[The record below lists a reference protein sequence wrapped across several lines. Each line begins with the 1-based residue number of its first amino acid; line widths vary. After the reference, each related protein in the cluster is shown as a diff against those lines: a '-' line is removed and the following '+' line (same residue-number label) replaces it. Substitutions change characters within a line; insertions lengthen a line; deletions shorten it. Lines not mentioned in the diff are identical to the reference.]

1 MIWFHS
7 TIRPSRSAAALQQRS
22 FPVFSSLADK
32 LVLSNG
38 VQMPGIGF
46 GTWQVPADS
55 TLENAVSAA
64 LKLGYRFFDTAQ
76 IYGNASAIG
85 RGVLLSD
92 LPRAEI
98 FISSKIWTSHRNYDG
113 VMRAFT
119 DIIEQLKTTY
129 LDQLLIHWPA
139 TQGEPMIWQSQNAG
153 TWRALEDLYEQGAVK
168 VIGVSNFLPHHLVPL
183 LARARIR
190 PMVNQLEIHPGYPQF
205 AAVNF
210 CFKQNIAVQAWS
222 PLGRGG
228 LTHHPLLI
236 ELGEKYGVSPA
247 LIALRW
253 SLQHGFIPVVKA
265 LDAEHMKSNLDAFGL
280 TLEDEDM
287 TRLDTMQ
294 QVAFSGL
301 HPDTVTF

>member
-1 MIWFHS
+1 M
-7 TIRPSRSAAALQQRS
+7 
-22 FPVFSSLADK
+22 FSSLADK

-38 VQMPGIGF
+38 VQIPGIGF

-55 TLENAVSAA
+55 TLENAVVAA

-98 FISSKIWTSHRNYDG
+98 FISSKIWTSHRSYDG

-119 DIIEQLKTTY
+119 DILEQLKTSY

-205 AAVNF
+205 ATVNF

>member
-7 TIRPSRSAAALQQRS
+7 TIRPSGSAAALQQRN

-46 GTWQVPADS
+46 GTWQVPTDS

-98 FISSKIWTSHRNYDG
+98 FISSKIWTSHRSYDG

>member
-7 TIRPSRSAAALQQRS
+7 TIRPSGSAAALQQRS

-46 GTWQVPADS
+46 GTWQVPTDS

-64 LKLGYRFFDTAQ
+64 LKLGYRSFDTAQ

-98 FISSKIWTSHRNYDG
+98 FISSKIWTSHRSYDG

>member
-1 MIWFHS
+1 M
-7 TIRPSRSAAALQQRS
+7 
-22 FPVFSSLADK
+22 
-32 LVLSNG
+32 
-38 VQMPGIGF
+38 
-46 GTWQVPADS
+46 
-55 TLENAVSAA
+55 
-64 LKLGYRFFDTAQ
+64 
-76 IYGNASAIG
+76 
-85 RGVLLSD
+85 
-92 LPRAEI
+92 
-98 FISSKIWTSHRNYDG
+98 
-113 VMRAFT
+113 
-119 DIIEQLKTTY
+119 
-129 LDQLLIHWPA
+129 
-139 TQGEPMIWQSQNAG
+139 
-153 TWRALEDLYEQGAVK
+153 
-168 VIGVSNFLPHHLVPL
+168 IGVSNFLPHHLVPL

-265 LDAEHMKSNLDAFGL
+265 LDAEHMKSNLEAFGL

>member
-7 TIRPSRSAAALQQRS
+7 TIRPSGSATALQQRS

-46 GTWQVPADS
+46 GTWQVPTDS

-98 FISSKIWTSHRNYDG
+98 FISSKIWTSHRSYDG

>member
-1 MIWFHS
+1 M
-7 TIRPSRSAAALQQRS
+7 
-22 FPVFSSLADK
+22 FSSIDDK
-32 LVLSNG
+32 LALSNG
-38 VQMPGIGF
+38 IQMPCMGF

-55 TLENAVSAA
+55 TLEETVVSA
-64 LKLGYRFFDTAQ
+64 LQIGYRFFDTAQ

-85 RGVLLSD
+85 RGIQASGI
-92 LPRAEI
+92 PREKI
-98 FISSKIWTSHRNYDG
+98 FISSKIWTSSRSYDG
-113 VMRAFT
+113 VMRAFSNIL
-119 DIIEQLKTTY
+119 DDLKTSY

-153 TWRALEDLYEQGAVK
+153 TWRALEELYDKGAVK

-205 AAVNF
+205 ATVNF
-210 CFKQNIAVQAWS
+210 CFKQGIAVQAWS

-228 LTHHPLLI
+228 LTHHPILI
-236 ELGEKYGVSPA
+236 ELGEKYGVTPA
-247 LIALRW
+247 QIAIRW
-253 SLQHGFIPVVKA
+253 SLQHGFVPIVKA
-265 LDAEHMKSNLDAFGL
+265 LDIGHMKSNIDSFGFTLSDDDMKQLD
-280 TLEDEDM
+280 M
-287 TRLDTMQ
+287 MQ

>member
-7 TIRPSRSAAALQQRS
+7 TIRPSGSAAALQQRS

-46 GTWQVPADS
+46 GTWQVPTDS

-98 FISSKIWTSHRNYDG
+98 FISSKIWTSHRSYDG

-222 PLGRGG
+222 PLGRGS

>member
-1 MIWFHS
+1 MP
-7 TIRPSRSAAALQQRS
+7 TIASGFR
-22 FPVFSSLADK
+22 LANNVK
-32 LVLSNG
+32 I
-38 VQMPGIGF
+38 PCIGL
-46 GTWQVPADS
+46 GTWQVPDD
-55 TLENAVSAA
+55 E
-64 LKLGYRFFDTAQ
+64 KLIEHIHDAINIGYRHIDTAF
-76 IYGNASAIG
+76 IYGNEAGVGEAIRTCG
-85 RGVLLSD
+85 VPREQIFVTTKLWNADRG
-92 LPRAEI
+92 
-98 FISSKIWTSHRNYDG
+98 YDAA
-113 VMRAFT
+113 MRAF
-119 DIIEQLKTTY
+119 DNALQKMDLSY
-129 LDQLLIHWPA
+129 LDMFLIHWPA
-139 TQGEPMIWQSQNAG
+139 AKGEPMTWQSINSG

>member
-7 TIRPSRSAAALQQRS
+7 TIRPSGSAAALQQRS

-46 GTWQVPADS
+46 GTWQVPTDS

-98 FISSKIWTSHRNYDG
+98 FISSKIWTSHRSYDG

-236 ELGEKYGVSPA
+236 ELSEKYGVSPA

>member
-1 MIWFHS
+1 M
-7 TIRPSRSAAALQQRS
+7 
-22 FPVFSSLADK
+22 FSSLADK

-46 GTWQVPADS
+46 GTWQVPTDS

-98 FISSKIWTSHRNYDG
+98 FISSKIWTSHRSYDG

-265 LDAEHMKSNLDAFGL
+265 LDAEHMKLSLINI
-280 TLEDEDM
+280 
-287 TRLDTMQ
+287 
-294 QVAFSGL
+294 
-301 HPDTVTF
+301 

>member
-1 MIWFHS
+1 M
-7 TIRPSRSAAALQQRS
+7 
-22 FPVFSSLADK
+22 FSSLADK

-46 GTWQVPADS
+46 GTWQVPTDS
-55 TLENAVSAA
+55 TLENAVSAT

-98 FISSKIWTSHRNYDG
+98 FISSKIWTSHRSYDG

>member
-1 MIWFHS
+1 MVWFHS
-7 TIRPSRSAAALQQRS
+7 TIRPSGSAAALQQRS

-46 GTWQVPADS
+46 GTWQVPTDS

-98 FISSKIWTSHRNYDG
+98 FISSKIWTSHRSYDG

>member
-1 MIWFHS
+1 M
-7 TIRPSRSAAALQQRS
+7 
-22 FPVFSSLADK
+22 FSSLADK

-38 VQMPGIGF
+38 VQIPGIGF

-55 TLENAVSAA
+55 TLENAVVAA

-98 FISSKIWTSHRNYDG
+98 FISSKIWTSHRSYDG

-119 DIIEQLKTTY
+119 DILEQLKTSY

-205 AAVNF
+205 ATVNF

-253 SLQHGFIPVVKA
+253 NLQHGFIPVVKA

>member
-7 TIRPSRSAAALQQRS
+7 TIRPSGSAAALQQRS

-32 LVLSNG
+32 LVLSNS

-46 GTWQVPADS
+46 GTWQVPTDS

-98 FISSKIWTSHRNYDG
+98 FISSKIWTSHRSYDG

-183 LARARIR
+183 LTRARIR

>member
-7 TIRPSRSAAALQQRS
+7 TIRPSESAAALQQRS

-46 GTWQVPADS
+46 GTWQVPTDS

-98 FISSKIWTSHRNYDG
+98 FISSKIWTSHRSYDG

-265 LDAEHMKSNLDAFGL
+265 LDAEHMKSNLDAFSL

>member
-7 TIRPSRSAAALQQRS
+7 TIRPSGSAAALQQRS

-46 GTWQVPADS
+46 GTWQVPTDS

-98 FISSKIWTSHRNYDG
+98 FFSSKIWTSHRSYDG

>member
-7 TIRPSRSAAALQQRS
+7 TIRPSGSAAALQQRS

-32 LVLSNG
+32 LMLSNG

-46 GTWQVPADS
+46 GTWQVPTDS

-98 FISSKIWTSHRNYDG
+98 FISSKIWTSHRSYDG

>member
-7 TIRPSRSAAALQQRS
+7 TIRPSGSAAALQQRS

-38 VQMPGIGF
+38 VQMPSIGF
-46 GTWQVPADS
+46 GTWQVPTDS

-98 FISSKIWTSHRNYDG
+98 FISSKIWTSHRSYDG

-301 HPDTVTF
+301 HPDTITF

>member
-7 TIRPSRSAAALQQRS
+7 TIRPSGSAAALQQRS

-46 GTWQVPADS
+46 GTWQVPTDS

-98 FISSKIWTSHRNYDG
+98 FISSKIWTSHRSYDG

-236 ELGEKYGVSPA
+236 ELGEKYGVSPV

>member
-7 TIRPSRSAAALQQRS
+7 TIRPSGSAAALQQRS

-46 GTWQVPADS
+46 GTWQVPTDS

-98 FISSKIWTSHRNYDG
+98 FISSKIWTSHRSYDG

-253 SLQHGFIPVVKA
+253 SQQHGFIPVVKA
-265 LDAEHMKSNLDAFGL
+265 LDAEHMKSNLEAFGL

>member
-1 MIWFHS
+1 M
-7 TIRPSRSAAALQQRS
+7 
-22 FPVFSSLADK
+22 
-32 LVLSNG
+32 
-38 VQMPGIGF
+38 
-46 GTWQVPADS
+46 
-55 TLENAVSAA
+55 
-64 LKLGYRFFDTAQ
+64 
-76 IYGNASAIG
+76 
-85 RGVLLSD
+85 
-92 LPRAEI
+92 
-98 FISSKIWTSHRNYDG
+98 
-113 VMRAFT
+113 
-119 DIIEQLKTTY
+119 
-129 LDQLLIHWPA
+129 
-139 TQGEPMIWQSQNAG
+139 
-153 TWRALEDLYEQGAVK
+153 
-168 VIGVSNFLPHHLVPL
+168 IGVSNFLPHHLVPL

-210 CFKQNIAVQAWS
+210 CFKQNHCRS
-222 PLGRGG
+222 G
-228 LTHHPLLI
+228 LEPARPRRSHTHPLLI

>member
-7 TIRPSRSAAALQQRS
+7 TIRPSGSAAALQQRS

-98 FISSKIWTSHRNYDG
+98 FISSKIWTSHRSYDG

-265 LDAEHMKSNLDAFGL
+265 LDAEHMKSNLDVFGL

>member
-1 MIWFHS
+1 M
-7 TIRPSRSAAALQQRS
+7 
-22 FPVFSSLADK
+22 FSSLADK

-46 GTWQVPADS
+46 GTWQVPTDS

-98 FISSKIWTSHRNYDG
+98 FISSKIWTSHRSYDG

-301 HPDTVTF
+301 HPLSLIHI

>member
-1 MIWFHS
+1 M
-7 TIRPSRSAAALQQRS
+7 
-22 FPVFSSLADK
+22 FSSLADK

-46 GTWQVPADS
+46 GTWQVPTDS

-92 LPRAEI
+92 LPRTEI
-98 FISSKIWTSHRNYDG
+98 FISSKIWTSHRSYDG

>member
-46 GTWQVPADS
+46 GTWQVPTDS

-98 FISSKIWTSHRNYDG
+98 FISSKIWTSHRSYDG

-222 PLGRGG
+222 PLGRGD

>member
-7 TIRPSRSAAALQQRS
+7 TIRPSGSAAALQQRS

-46 GTWQVPADS
+46 GTWQVPTDS

-98 FISSKIWTSHRNYDG
+98 FISSKIWTSHRSYDG

-253 SLQHGFIPVVKA
+253 SLQHGFIPVVKT